1 MRGAI
6 SAIACAIFAA
16 ASIAA
21 ELTEQELLVFNPGS
35 ALVAKERIG
44 GGQFKVL
51 VYGNSIA
58 LHRPLAAAG
67 WTNCC
72 GMAASS
78 PDKDFAHLV
87 VAGLEARRGEKA
99 DFRIRNLAVLERNF
113 TTNIATIAEIAAD
126 AAWSPDYVV
135 IALGENAPEV
145 KGEDAARYQKFLV
158 DLVVPFSMLKRR
170 PKIVMRSQLMRSSAV
185 KAQCTRNAAAAVGA
199 AYVDAGPLGL
209 KDENL
214 AIGRFKS
221 RGVANHPGD
230 LGMRRLA
237 DLILAGFDRISSGE
251 Q

>member
-113 TTNIATIAEIAAD
+113 TTNIAEIAAD

-158 DLVVPFSMLKRR
+158 DLAVPFSMLKRR

-251 Q
+251 L